1 MNILDSSLILS
12 CVQAVSGKN
21 VAVSNAGSFTEG
33 MRVKVMRNLNRE
45 IGDTEVV
52 KVKSKELRLWPW
64 VDVKPGDLLMV
75 MDK

>member
-1 MNILDSSLILS
+1 MTIPDFALVLS

-45 IGDTEVV
+45 IGETEVV

-75 MDK
+75 TDK